1 MLTPGT
7 VPRPPITFRLV
18 VPASQCGS
26 LIGTI
31 IILNWSWPYSAIIDY
46 GLVRMDCAV
55 QNWFANSQGLA
66 VQYNVY
72 GTMDGQGWA
81 LTVPLFNG
89 VSWTVLYST
98 IQHLKAGWLICYASI
113 LSLILY
119 SFFKINFSLYIFLSG
134 KGGSK
139 IKEIRE
145 ITGASVQVKTIKSLL
160 KNTFIFKSVYLCKKC
175 RRP

>member
-31 IILNWSWPYSAIIDY
+31 IILSWSWPYSAIIDY

-55 QNWFANSQGLA
+55 QNWFANSLGLA

-72 GTMDGQGWA
+72 CTMGGQGWA

-89 VSWTVLYST
+89 VSWTVPYST
-98 IQHLKAGWLICYASI
+98 IQHLKADWLICYASI
-113 LSLILY
+113 LNLILY
-119 SFFKINFSLYIFLSG
+119 SFFKINFSIYIYNFIRKRRIKNKRNPRDHWCLCTG
-134 KGGSK
+134 KNN
-139 IKEIRE
+139 
-145 ITGASVQVKTIKSLL
+145 GASVQVKTLVPL
-160 KNTFIFKSVYLCKKC
+160 Y
-175 RRP
+175 R